1 MAVTIRPFDPADAD
15 AEAVYARMAAIC
27 QRATP
32 WHWHSAVEIQT
43 YDASLAF
50 NDQAYAAFVAVKGDE
65 IIGFVRIWELLRY
78 GAPGRRYLHLVVDPD
93 HRRAGVGRRLYDAAL
108 ASMPEITELLAEI
121 ISTHPPGL
129 AVASAHGFVSEGI
142 EHEQVCQVDSADAAL
157 LTRLQT
163 ALDGLDVQPLSAL
176 KHLPDWR
183 ERLHALYMALDSDVP
198 APVEY
203 TPISLEAY
211 LKAEVEIPSALH
223 DACFIARDGDAWIAI
238 SELRKQD
245 DGTRRLYQD
254 LTGVRPAYRRRGIAS
269 GLKARCIEW
278 ARAQGYTEIMTWN
291 DQENIGMLRANAKV
305 GFERTAEA
313 HLMIKR
319 LTGSADSAAAAPGE
333 GEQTQPEP
341 QPA

>member
-1 MAVTIRPFDPADAD
+1 MAVTIQPFDRTDAGY
-15 AEAVYARMAAIC
+15 ERLAALC
-27 QRATP
+27 GRATP
-32 WHWHSAVEIQT
+32 WHWHTGIVMKA

-50 NDQAYAAFVAVKGDE
+50 NDQAYHAFVAVEGVE

-93 HRRAGVGRRLYDAAL
+93 HRRQGIGRRLYEAAL
-108 ASMPEITELLAEI
+108 ASMPETTELLAEM

-129 AVASAHGFVSEGI
+129 EVAYAAGFVSEAV
-142 EHEQVCQVDSADAAL
+142 EHEQVCQVERADPAL
-157 LTRLQT
+157 LARLRT

-203 TPISLEAY
+203 TRISLEAY

-238 SELRKQD
+238 SELRKQA
-245 DGTRRLYQD
+245 DGTRRLFQD

-269 GLKARCIEW
+269 GLKALCLQW

-291 DQENIGMLRANAKV
+291 DQENAGMLAANAKV
-305 GFERTAEA
+305 GFERVAEA

-319 LTGSADSAAAAPGE
+319 LARSAGSGAAATRAQAQQGD
-333 GEQTQPEP
+333 PEP
-341 QPA
+341 EPT